1 MLEFIPTDAKLVG
14 DTIAATADA
23 VRDAGQKASVVLA
36 DAGKE
41 AYETGSAAHASI
53 VRQVTAQPM
62 AAIAAA
68 GAIGLLAGLL
78 LWRGR
83 EPTQRR

>member
-1 MLEFIPTDAKLVG
+1 MLESIPADAKLVG
-14 DTIAATADA
+14 DTISATADA
-23 VRDAGQKASVVLA
+23 VRDAGQKASVAIA
-36 DAGKE
+36 DAGRE

-68 GAIGLLAGLL
+68 GVIGLLAGLL

-83 EPTQRR
+83 APTHRG

>member
-1 MLEFIPTDAKLVG
+1 MLESIPAEAKLVG
-14 DTIAATADA
+14 DTISATADA
-23 VRDAGQKASVVLA
+23 VRDAGQKASVAIA

-41 AYETGSAAHASI
+41 AYQTGSAAHAGL

-78 LWRGR
+78 FWRGR
-83 EPTQRR
+83 GPTHGR